1 MSVHHIVYFKFK
13 ESASPADVARHME
26 AFAALSETIP
36 GIVSYSAGKT
46 FAVDYEATGD
56 YDTMHCLK
64 CESQQ
69 ALESYFHHEAHQNF
83 IEVYKHLWQD
93 VLVVNAQ
100 ED

>member
-1 MSVHHIVYFKFK
+1 MAVQHIVYFKFK
-13 ESASPADVARHME
+13 ETANPAEVARHMD
-26 AFAALSETIP
+26 AFAALSYTIP

-46 FAVDYEATGD
+46 FGVDYEATGD

-64 CESQQ
+64 CESEQ
-69 ALESYFHHEAHQNF
+69 ALESYFHHEAHKSF
-83 IEVYKHLWQD
+83 IEENKHLWQD